1 MCVDYSVLLMRAT
14 AQRHADA
21 QLQADARGGDG
32 GVREKLAARV
42 TMDAIF
48 ASIVGLY
55 STILDL
61 AAEWPKLTGTIFGGA
76 FLTGAWA
83 YWKRPIINVRF
94 GKKEGSH
101 AGVTVDFKNAQGE
114 VIGRVPVKYFRMRI
128 KNIGWTTIKG
138 CSGQL
143 IKVTRRVAG
152 RKPAIFDG
160 DEYHLGW
167 AHHPESATRDI
178 QRRQSHQMDLATLVL
193 QPRGPN
199 QLIVG
204 GLGRHRPNNL
214 SDFLDSYRGKA
225 TYTLDVLVSADN
237 ARPRQVSIEV
247 AFDPPQDDLT
257 YIPFN
262 TRAPWWRLWW
272 WLRVQWSR

>member
-1 MCVDYSVLLMRAT
+1 
-14 AQRHADA
+14 
-21 QLQADARGGDG
+21 
-32 GVREKLAARV
+32 
-42 TMDAIF
+42 MDAII
-48 ASIVGLY
+48 ASVVGLY
-55 STILDL
+55 SAISDFAT
-61 AAEWPKLTGTIFGGA
+61 EHPQWFGSISLVGV
-76 FLTGAWA
+76 LGVLRA

-101 AGVTVDFKNAQGE
+101 ARVTVDFKNAQGE
-114 VIGRVPVKYFRMRI
+114 VIGRVPVKYFRMRV

-152 RKPAIFDG
+152 KKPAIFDG

-167 AHHPESATRDI
+167 AHHSQSDSRDI

-193 QPRGPN
+193 QQPRGPN
-199 QLIVG
+199 RLIVG

-214 SDFLDSYRGKA
+214 SDFLDSYTDKA
-225 TYTLDVLVSADN
+225 TYTLDVVVSADN

-247 AFDPPQDDLT
+247 AFDPAQDDLT

-262 TRAPWWRLWW
+262 TRFPWWRLWW
-272 WLRVQWSR
+272 QLRAQWSRWWRP